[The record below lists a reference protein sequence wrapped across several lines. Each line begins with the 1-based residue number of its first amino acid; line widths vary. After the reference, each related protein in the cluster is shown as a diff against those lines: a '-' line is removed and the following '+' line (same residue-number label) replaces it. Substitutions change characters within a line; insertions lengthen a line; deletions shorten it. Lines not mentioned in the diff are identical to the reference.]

1 LACFFAQAGKT
12 RQPLATCHYAI
23 LAFSFKP
30 LQDNKKDFKFTTLTL
45 QVGLCV
51 VLLPSFVP
59 WEQFRSSRSELLLTR
74 SRRTG
79 FLLHL
84 LSQIFDAIS
93 RSEIL

>member
-1 LACFFAQAGKT
+1 MQAGKT
-12 RQPLATCHYAI
+12 RQPLATRHYAI
-23 LAFSFKP
+23 LAAFSSRHSTRD
-30 LQDNKKDFKFTTLTL
+30 LKFTTLTL

-51 VLLPSFVP
+51 VLVPSFVP
-59 WEQFRSSRSELLLTR
+59 WEQLRSSRSELLL